1 MGSTFGRKART
12 FKITA
17 AYPATIPE
25 AGETERHTNNETRQG
40 PGGGVGE
47 VDLINFNLLNW

>member
-1 MGSTFGRKART
+1 MVRSRKMGGSTFGRKART

-25 AGETERHTNNETRQG
+25 AGEGERGTNNQARQG
-40 PGGGVGE
+40 PGGDIGE
-47 VDLINFNLLNW
+47 VDFN